1 MYQKVSGL
9 TIAAKDSS
17 SLPPIP
23 VFTNLKKAMSFHL
36 STGLLNTKMHGLSP
50 VNSLSSLSSSK
61 DRSF

>member
-36 STGLLNTKMHGLSP
+36 SNWIIEYQNARIFTCQ
-50 VNSLSSLSSSK
+50 
-61 DRSF
+61 